1 MASPQKPKQGSRWG
15 SLLSGAVSGLESRL
29 DTLLAE
35 EPDASAKSRAAE
47 KAALEA
53 GPRKAVGDGT
63 TASRDAS
70 RSRVNDRLQ
79 ERLARAMASRAGS
92 QAPSGTASPAPA
104 GSTVSDAASPRTSID
119 SRPSMDLPK
128 LEVADAAD
136 SSTSKQDGEPSMP
149 DQAEVV
155 AKAPPEPTGTLLT
168 SGLPIN
174 PARISIDSMTRPSI
188 EISEPDTSVDSSVIN
203 GSSVTAK
210 TTAELEAE
218 IAQMRADHEEAER
231 SRQEDLH
238 AHMER
243 IDALQAKLQ
252 YLAKETVAAAK
263 EANASTSGSLQEKL
277 AEKDERIALL
287 MEEGEG
293 LSKKEL
299 RNLTTIK
306 KLTAKMR
313 TDEKALSDT
322 SLKYSKL
329 EQSEKDLRQRL
340 SRLEQSERQNSERL
354 KRLTKAEADL
364 QAFRMDADTSRTTI
378 ASLRKQLDAA
388 EAKTQEAL
396 QQAQNSTSLADSK
409 KVADL
414 QEELENARIERNL
427 AKDRASAELRRVKE
441 EHQRQ
446 LGSASSVETELKAE
460 IQNLESRMETLRLR
474 AEEASSDAGG
484 DTQAKLLRQIE
495 TLQTQY
501 SLAAENWRTI
511 EGSLNARMTAVE
523 KERDEA
529 NKREGD
535 VRKKAR
541 ELASRSRKLE
551 EELEA
556 AQEQSR
562 TSSGDVT
569 DQRGEIQKLQTRLEA
584 SEKALEEAKADFDRQ
599 RKVWEAETNQRG
611 EEEKTRQS
619 LSAAARGQSGSS
631 VIRGSQH
638 PVRRKPS
645 RLFSADSSGSL
656 TADSPFTRR
665 SSNVY
670 SNISRRPTNPD
681 INQLSPSISRQES
694 AASFANLNG
703 SSMPPTPFLQ
713 TPDVDMSSQFDPDN
727 DNDSPGRTVNDVIS
741 ASTVHTGPSVQL
753 VERMSSSIRRLE
765 AEKAAHRDE
774 MARLQTQRD
783 EARDQLVGMM
793 REVEALETA
802 SAKEQGLER
811 ELLEVRNRYNAC
823 LEMMGEREEEVA
835 ELKDDLAEMKRVY
848 RELAETMGKT

>member
-1 MASPQKPKQGSRWG
+1 
-15 SLLSGAVSGLESRL
+15 
-29 DTLLAE
+29 
-35 EPDASAKSRAAE
+35 
-47 KAALEA
+47 
-53 GPRKAVGDGT
+53 
-63 TASRDAS
+63 
-70 RSRVNDRLQ
+70 
-79 ERLARAMASRAGS
+79 
-92 QAPSGTASPAPA
+92 
-104 GSTVSDAASPRTSID
+104 
-119 SRPSMDLPK
+119 
-128 LEVADAAD
+128 
-136 SSTSKQDGEPSMP
+136 
-149 DQAEVV
+149 
-155 AKAPPEPTGTLLT
+155 
-168 SGLPIN
+168 
-174 PARISIDSMTRPSI
+174 MT
-188 EISEPDTSVDSSVIN
+188 
-203 GSSVTAK
+203 K

-218 IAQMRADHEEAER
+218 IAQLKKDHEEGEK
-231 SRQEDLH
+231 SRQEELH

-263 EANASTSGSLQEKL
+263 EANASTSGSPQEKL
-277 AEKDERIALL
+277 AEKDGRIALL
-287 MEEGEG
+287 MEEGEA

-299 RNLTTIK
+299 RHLATIKRLTT
-306 KLTAKMR
+306 KMR
-313 TDEKALSDT
+313 TDEKTLSDT
-322 SLKYSKL
+322 NMKYLKV

-340 SRLEQSERQNSERL
+340 SRLEQSDRQNTERL
-354 KRLTKAEADL
+354 KRLSKVESDLHGFRADAE
-364 QAFRMDADTSRTTI
+364 TSRTTVV
-378 ASLRKQLDAA
+378 SLRKQLDAA
-388 EAKTQEAL
+388 EVKTQDAL
-396 QQAQNSTSLADSK
+396 QQAQNSTAQADSK
-409 KVADL
+409 KVVDL

-427 AKDRASAELRRVKE
+427 AKDRASAELRRAKE

-446 LGSASSVETELKAE
+446 LGSASSMETELKAE

-484 DTQAKLLRQIE
+484 DSQAKLLRQIE

-511 EGSLNARMTAVE
+511 EGSLNSRMTAVE

-529 NKREGD
+529 NKREAD
-535 VRKKAR
+535 VRKRAR
-541 ELASRSRKLE
+541 ELSTKSRKLE

-562 TSSGDVT
+562 TSTGDVT
-569 DQRGEIQKLQTRLEA
+569 DQRGEIQKLHTRLEA

-599 RKVWEAETNQRG
+599 RKVWEAETNQRV

-619 LSAAARGQSGSS
+619 LGAAHSGQSGSS
-631 VIRGSQH
+631 VYRGSQH

-665 SSNVY
+665 SSNVPP
-670 SNISRRPTNPD
+670 NVSRRPTNPD

-694 AASFANLNG
+694 QVSFANLNG
-703 SSMPPTPFLQ
+703 SMPPTPLLQ
-713 TPDVDMSSQFDPDN
+713 TPDVDMLSQFDPDN
-727 DNDSPGRTVNDVIS
+727 DHDSPGRTVNDVIS

-765 AEKAAHRDE
+765 AEKAAHKDE

-783 EARDQLVGMM
+783 EARDQLVGIM
-793 REVEALETA
+793 REVEALKATG
-802 SAKEQGLER
+802 AKEKGLEKD
-811 ELLEVRNRYNAC
+811 LAEVRNRYNAC

-835 ELKDDLAEMKRVY
+835 ELKDDLKEMKRVY